1 MGKFRLFGLQTD
13 EISDREIKHRK
24 LAREVASEGMVLL
37 KNEGILPLQPQKIAL
52 YGAGARMTV
61 RGGTGS
67 GNMQERYS
75 VTIEEGLINAGFEIV
90 SGRWLKRFDESFAKE
105 KEEWRL
111 GIEEKIKHYKPWE
124 VQKMFDEV
132 IHVMPLRFPIG
143 DLIQETDISAETD
156 TAIYV
161 IARQAGESADRK
173 LEKGDYYLSE
183 VEEKNLSFLADKY
196 KKILLVINC
205 GGILDMSVLDK
216 VQGIGAVLHFV
227 QGGEEGGNAF
237 ADVVTGKVTPSGK
250 LTDTWARDYED
261 YPCAKDFGAL
271 GDVLNQDYKEGVYV
285 GYRWFDAN
293 EIVPR
298 WPFGFGMSYTDFV
311 IKAEDI
317 KATGSKVTVTARVRN
332 EGKSFS
338 GKEVVQLYIAKPNG
352 KLLKE
357 RKALAAFSKTG
368 LLAPGE
374 EEVCRLSFDLSD
386 CTSYDEQTAS
396 KILEAGEY
404 GLYIGSD
411 SRRNEL
417 CGVLTL
423 AQTVIIEKLT
433 NILPLKKDFV
443 EFIPK
448 EKETLYPNEVK
459 HLVIQEGAFTRKNIS
474 YDAVKMVFK
483 SEQAKN
489 HLKNLTD
496 KELIELCVGAGFSG
510 LGYNVTPTTVGR
522 TSINLMK
529 KGIPNVNF
537 SDGPAG
543 INLCPKNAY
552 TKHGMPK
559 YIDEIPKDWQWGW
572 IRKMEPIVLAK
583 PGKGYRVYQY
593 MTCFPAVT
601 LQAQTWNPDLIEKV
615 GEAIG
620 TEMVETGITLWLAP
634 GMNIHRN
641 PLCGRNFEYYS
652 EDPLVSGIMAAAVT
666 RGVQSHKGLGV
677 TIKHFCC
684 NNQEDKRETVSENV
698 KERAL
703 REIYLR
709 GFEIAAKSSK
719 PWAVM
724 TSYNLVNGVHTFA
737 SADLCTKVLRNEW
750 GYQGWF
756 VTDMINGADYMN
768 WRDVTA
774 AGGGGTLTSSAYDT
788 STIGAMAES
797 KKAIEKDVNFQQMMK
812 KNIKYFL
819 YQLVQSNAMNGIS
832 STTEIQTVRTWYQ
845 NALTGAETAFAVLT
859 LLFLIMT
866 ILKTVKSKKEA

>member
-1 MGKFRLFGLQTD
+1 M
-13 EISDREIKHRK
+13 
-24 LAREVASEGMVLL
+24 
-37 KNEGILPLQPQKIAL
+37 
-52 YGAGARMTV
+52 
-61 RGGTGS
+61 
-67 GNMQERYS
+67 
-75 VTIEEGLINAGFEIV
+75 
-90 SGRWLKRFDESFAKE
+90 
-105 KEEWRL
+105 
-111 GIEEKIKHYKPWE
+111 
-124 VQKMFDEV
+124 
-132 IHVMPLRFPIG
+132 
-143 DLIQETDISAETD
+143 
-156 TAIYV
+156 
-161 IARQAGESADRK
+161 
-173 LEKGDYYLSE
+173 
-183 VEEKNLSFLADKY
+183 
-196 KKILLVINC
+196 
-205 GGILDMSVLDK
+205 
-216 VQGIGAVLHFV
+216 
-227 QGGEEGGNAF
+227 
-237 ADVVTGKVTPSGK
+237 
-250 LTDTWARDYED
+250 
-261 YPCAKDFGAL
+261 
-271 GDVLNQDYKEGVYV
+271 
-285 GYRWFDAN
+285 
-293 EIVPR
+293 
-298 WPFGFGMSYTDFV
+298 
-311 IKAEDI
+311 
-317 KATGSKVTVTARVRN
+317 
-332 EGKSFS
+332 
-338 GKEVVQLYIAKPNG
+338 
-352 KLLKE
+352 
-357 RKALAAFSKTG
+357 
-368 LLAPGE
+368 
-374 EEVCRLSFDLSD
+374 SD

-634 GMNIHRN
+634 GMNIHRI
-641 PLCGRNFEYYS
+641 PLCGSNFENYS
-652 EDPLVSGIMAAAVT
+652 EDPLVSGILAAAGT
-666 RGVQSHKGLGV
+666 RGVRCHK
-677 TIKHFCC
+677 
-684 NNQEDKRETVSENV
+684 
-698 KERAL
+698 
-703 REIYLR
+703 
-709 GFEIAAKSSK
+709 
-719 PWAVM
+719 
-724 TSYNLVNGVHTFA
+724 
-737 SADLCTKVLRNEW
+737 
-750 GYQGWF
+750 
-756 VTDMINGADYMN
+756 
-768 WRDVTA
+768 
-774 AGGGGTLTSSAYDT
+774 
-788 STIGAMAES
+788 
-797 KKAIEKDVNFQQMMK
+797 
-812 KNIKYFL
+812 
-819 YQLVQSNAMNGIS
+819 
-832 STTEIQTVRTWYQ
+832 
-845 NALTGAETAFAVLT
+845 
-859 LLFLIMT
+859 
-866 ILKTVKSKKEA
+866 

>member
-1 MGKFRLFGLQTD
+1 MNNSALKLFHELMKKGWIDRNDNSLMWNLVEDNEARDELDQMG
-13 EISDREIKHRK
+13 
-24 LAREVASEGMVLL
+24 
-37 KNEGILPLQPQKIAL
+37 
-52 YGAGARMTV
+52 
-61 RGGTGS
+61 
-67 GNMQERYS
+67 
-75 VTIEEGLINAGFEIV
+75 IELGFEIIQAQDRIYMV
-90 SGRWLKRFDESFAKE
+90 PTQDNDLFLKNNVDYRADIKATNEVRSRDLYLMNYLAIYILFIFFKGEGVDALTRDFTT
-105 KEEWRL
+105 KEEL
-111 GIEEKIKHYKPWE
+111 IKEFTKHCQDVTRDDIDKDD
-124 VQKMFDEV
+124 K
-132 IHVMPLRFPIG
+132 
-143 DLIQETDISAETD
+143 TDDYSENFHMLAEDWLSKKEGEITS
-156 TAIYV
+156 IYV

-386 CTSYDEQTAS
+386 CTSYDEQTAC

-652 EDPLVSGIMAAAVT
+652 EDPLVSGIMASAVT

-750 GYQGWF
+750 GYQGL
-756 VTDMINGADYMN
+756 VMTDWTASEKNPGEHAECILAGNDLIMPGHSGAKKEL
-768 WRDVTA
+768 TA
-774 AGGGGTLTSSAYDT
+774 ALKSNKISRRDLELAAANVLNVIFTSNVW
-788 STIGAMAES
+788 E
-797 KKAIEKDVNFQQMMK
+797 EF
-812 KNIKYFL
+812 FL
-819 YQLVQSNAMNGIS
+819 Y
-832 STTEIQTVRTWYQ
+832 IQ
-845 NALTGAETAFAVLT
+845 G
-859 LLFLIMT
+859 
-866 ILKTVKSKKEA
+866 

>member
-13 EISDREIKHRK
+13 EISNREIKHRK

-61 RGGTGS
+61 KGGTGS

-90 SGRWLKRFDESFAKE
+90 SGRWLERFDESFAKE

-474 YDAVKMVFK
+474 YGLYLGCWWITLDYVGMMVAESAPTYNRGSVLGAVNLITMV
-483 SEQAKN
+483 
-489 HLKNLTD
+489 
-496 KELIELCVGAGFSG
+496 GSG
-510 LGYNVTPTTVGR
+510 LG
-522 TSINLMK
+522 SI
-529 KGIPNVNF
+529 V
-537 SDGPAG
+537 
-543 INLCPKNAY
+543 
-552 TKHGMPK
+552 
-559 YIDEIPKDWQWGW
+559 
-572 IRKMEPIVLAK
+572 PI
-583 PGKGYRVYQY
+583 
-593 MTCFPAVT
+593 
-601 LQAQTWNPDLIEKV
+601 
-615 GEAIG
+615 
-620 TEMVETGITLWLAP
+620 
-634 GMNIHRN
+634 
-641 PLCGRNFEYYS
+641 
-652 EDPLVSGIMAAAVT
+652 
-666 RGVQSHKGLGV
+666 
-677 TIKHFCC
+677 
-684 NNQEDKRETVSENV
+684 
-698 KERAL
+698 
-703 REIYLR
+703 
-709 GFEIAAKSSK
+709 
-719 PWAVM
+719 
-724 TSYNLVNGVHTFA
+724 
-737 SADLCTKVLRNEW
+737 
-750 GYQGWF
+750 
-756 VTDMINGADYMN
+756 
-768 WRDVTA
+768 
-774 AGGGGTLTSSAYDT
+774 
-788 STIGAMAES
+788 
-797 KKAIEKDVNFQQMMK
+797 
-812 KNIKYFL
+812 
-819 YQLVQSNAMNGIS
+819 
-832 STTEIQTVRTWYQ
+832 
-845 NALTGAETAFAVLT
+845 FAVLLFDKIGFGYMT
-859 LLFLIMT
+859 AVMPFAFIGVLLLIF
-866 ILKTVKSKKEA
+866 KVKETKGVDLDKVTY

>member
-1 MGKFRLFGLQTD
+1 
-13 EISDREIKHRK
+13 
-24 LAREVASEGMVLL
+24 
-37 KNEGILPLQPQKIAL
+37 
-52 YGAGARMTV
+52 
-61 RGGTGS
+61 
-67 GNMQERYS
+67 
-75 VTIEEGLINAGFEIV
+75 
-90 SGRWLKRFDESFAKE
+90 
-105 KEEWRL
+105 
-111 GIEEKIKHYKPWE
+111 
-124 VQKMFDEV
+124 MFDEV

-386 CTSYDEQTAS
+386 CTSYDEQTAC

-459 HLVIQEGAFTRKNIS
+459 YLVIQEGAFTRKNIS

-750 GYQGWF
+750 GYQGL
-756 VTDMINGADYMN
+756 VMTDWTASEKNPGEHAECILAGNDLIMLGHSGAKKEL
-768 WRDVTA
+768 TA
-774 AGGGGTLTSSAYDT
+774 ALKSNKISRRDLELAAANVLNVIFTSNVW
-788 STIGAMAES
+788 E
-797 KKAIEKDVNFQQMMK
+797 IEK
-812 KNIKYFL
+812 
-819 YQLVQSNAMNGIS
+819 
-832 STTEIQTVRTWYQ
+832 
-845 NALTGAETAFAVLT
+845 
-859 LLFLIMT
+859 
-866 ILKTVKSKKEA
+866 

>member
-61 RGGTGS
+61 KGGTGS

-90 SGRWLKRFDESFAKE
+90 SGRWLERFDESFAKE

-317 KATGSKVTVTARVRN
+317 KATGSKVTVTA
-332 EGKSFS
+332 
-338 GKEVVQLYIAKPNG
+338 
-352 KLLKE
+352 
-357 RKALAAFSKTG
+357 
-368 LLAPGE
+368 
-374 EEVCRLSFDLSD
+374 
-386 CTSYDEQTAS
+386 
-396 KILEAGEY
+396 
-404 GLYIGSD
+404 
-411 SRRNEL
+411 RRNEL

-652 EDPLVSGIMAAAVT
+652 EDPLVSGIMASAVT

-750 GYQGWF
+750 GYQGL
-756 VTDMINGADYMN
+756 VMTDWTASEKNPGEHAECILAGNDLIMPGHSGAKKEL
-768 WRDVTA
+768 TA
-774 AGGGGTLTSSAYDT
+774 ALKSNKISRRDLELAAANVLNVIFTSNVW
-788 STIGAMAES
+788 E
-797 KKAIEKDVNFQQMMK
+797 IEK
-812 KNIKYFL
+812 
-819 YQLVQSNAMNGIS
+819 
-832 STTEIQTVRTWYQ
+832 
-845 NALTGAETAFAVLT
+845 
-859 LLFLIMT
+859 
-866 ILKTVKSKKEA
+866 

>member
-61 RGGTGS
+61 KGGTGS

-90 SGRWLKRFDESFAKE
+90 SGRWLERFDESFAKE

-250 LTDTWARDYED
+250 LTDTWARDYAD

-368 LLAPGE
+368 MLAPGE

-386 CTSYDEQTAS
+386 CTSYDEQTAC

-411 SRRNEL
+411 SRCNEL

-529 KGIPNVNF
+529 
-537 SDGPAG
+537 
-543 INLCPKNAY
+543 
-552 TKHGMPK
+552 
-559 YIDEIPKDWQWGW
+559 
-572 IRKMEPIVLAK
+572 
-583 PGKGYRVYQY
+583 RVFR
-593 MTCFPAVT
+593 M
-601 LQAQTWNPDLIEKV
+601 
-615 GEAIG
+615 
-620 TEMVETGITLWLAP
+620 
-634 GMNIHRN
+634 
-641 PLCGRNFEYYS
+641 
-652 EDPLVSGIMAAAVT
+652 
-666 RGVQSHKGLGV
+666 
-677 TIKHFCC
+677 
-684 NNQEDKRETVSENV
+684 
-698 KERAL
+698 
-703 REIYLR
+703 
-709 GFEIAAKSSK
+709 
-719 PWAVM
+719 
-724 TSYNLVNGVHTFA
+724 
-737 SADLCTKVLRNEW
+737 
-750 GYQGWF
+750 
-756 VTDMINGADYMN
+756 
-768 WRDVTA
+768 
-774 AGGGGTLTSSAYDT
+774 
-788 STIGAMAES
+788 
-797 KKAIEKDVNFQQMMK
+797 
-812 KNIKYFL
+812 
-819 YQLVQSNAMNGIS
+819 
-832 STTEIQTVRTWYQ
+832 
-845 NALTGAETAFAVLT
+845 
-859 LLFLIMT
+859 
-866 ILKTVKSKKEA
+866 

>member
-1 MGKFRLFGLQTD
+1 MFLIR
-13 EISDREIKHRK
+13 IIKK
-24 LAREVASEGMVLL
+24 A
-37 KNEGILPLQPQKIAL
+37 
-52 YGAGARMTV
+52 
-61 RGGTGS
+61 
-67 GNMQERYS
+67 
-75 VTIEEGLINAGFEIV
+75 
-90 SGRWLKRFDESFAKE
+90 
-105 KEEWRL
+105 
-111 GIEEKIKHYKPWE
+111 
-124 VQKMFDEV
+124 
-132 IHVMPLRFPIG
+132 
-143 DLIQETDISAETD
+143 
-156 TAIYV
+156 
-161 IARQAGESADRK
+161 
-173 LEKGDYYLSE
+173 
-183 VEEKNLSFLADKY
+183 
-196 KKILLVINC
+196 
-205 GGILDMSVLDK
+205 
-216 VQGIGAVLHFV
+216 
-227 QGGEEGGNAF
+227 
-237 ADVVTGKVTPSGK
+237 
-250 LTDTWARDYED
+250 
-261 YPCAKDFGAL
+261 
-271 GDVLNQDYKEGVYV
+271 VYV

-641 PLCGRNFEYYS
+641 PLCGRILNIIQRIHLF
-652 EDPLVSGIMAAAVT
+652 PALW
-666 RGVQSHKGLGV
+666 QQLL
-677 TIKHFCC
+677 
-684 NNQEDKRETVSENV
+684 QEE
-698 KERAL
+698 
-703 REIYLR
+703 
-709 GFEIAAKSSK
+709 F
-719 PWAVM
+719 
-724 TSYNLVNGVHTFA
+724 
-737 SADLCTKVLRNEW
+737 
-750 GYQGWF
+750 
-756 VTDMINGADYMN
+756 
-768 WRDVTA
+768 
-774 AGGGGTLTSSAYDT
+774 
-788 STIGAMAES
+788 
-797 KKAIEKDVNFQQMMK
+797 KAIRD
-812 KNIKYFL
+812 L
-819 YQLVQSNAMNGIS
+819 
-832 STTEIQTVRTWYQ
+832 
-845 NALTGAETAFAVLT
+845 ALL
-859 LLFLIMT
+859 
-866 ILKTVKSKKEA
+866 

>member
-13 EISDREIKHRK
+13 EISNREIKHRK

-61 RGGTGS
+61 KGGTGS

-90 SGRWLKRFDESFAKE
+90 SGRWLERFDESFAKE

-552 TKHGMPK
+552 TKHGMLK

-750 GYQGWF
+750 GYQGL
-756 VTDMINGADYMN
+756 VMTDWTASEKNPGEHAECILAGNDLIMPGHSGAKKEL
-768 WRDVTA
+768 TA
-774 AGGGGTLTSSAYDT
+774 ALKSNKISRRDLELAAANVLNVIFTSNVW
-788 STIGAMAES
+788 E
-797 KKAIEKDVNFQQMMK
+797 IEK
-812 KNIKYFL
+812 
-819 YQLVQSNAMNGIS
+819 
-832 STTEIQTVRTWYQ
+832 
-845 NALTGAETAFAVLT
+845 
-859 LLFLIMT
+859 
-866 ILKTVKSKKEA
+866 

>member
-13 EISDREIKHRK
+13 EISNREIKHRK

-61 RGGTGS
+61 KGGTGS

-90 SGRWLKRFDESFAKE
+90 SGRWLERFDESFAKE

-750 GYQGWF
+750 GYQGL
-756 VTDMINGADYMN
+756 VMTDWTASEKNPGEHAECILAGNDLIMPGHSGAKKEL
-768 WRDVTA
+768 TA
-774 AGGGGTLTSSAYDT
+774 ALKSNKITLTLSIEYKGPK
-788 STIGAMAES
+788 ILFVES
-797 KKAIEKDVNFQQMMK
+797 LRICRN
-812 KNIKYFL
+812 
-819 YQLVQSNAMNGIS
+819 
-832 STTEIQTVRTWYQ
+832 
-845 NALTGAETAFAVLT
+845 
-859 LLFLIMT
+859 
-866 ILKTVKSKKEA
+866 SKM